1 MRSRDL
7 LVKVGNHFKEANIFT
22 FGNIDDQAFIDKFPS
37 GKTGLKVL
45 LTETTKTRQN
55 IKFDNKAESYEQ
67 RTVSI
72 YVFGNLIEAKDLAD
86 DIYESLRLD
95 TRIGQAIF
103 SIVAES
109 PVYVDD
115 LVNTDHVYI
124 VEFECKVR

>member
-1 MRSRDL
+1 MKSRDL
-7 LVKVGNHFKEANIFT
+7 LVKVGNHFNQADIFT
-22 FGNIDDQAFIDKFPS
+22 FGTIDDQAFIDKFPS